1 MAVLVTLLL
10 SSKIRTLLLL
20 AQLIGLFHCLQ
31 NLVLDLELEQE
42 PNHFG
47 DNEQKL
53 ILQASRSRNFFLS

>member
-31 NLVLDLELEQE
+31 NLVLDLEQE

>member
-1 MAVLVTLLL
+1 MAVVVTLLL
-10 SSKIRTLLLL
+10 SSKIRALLLL

-31 NLVLDLELEQE
+31 NLVLDLEQE

-53 ILQASRSRNFFLS
+53 IL